1 MEKKAE
7 FDWIRRSDGTSEF
20 EDFLDGLPNKDSAK
34 LLSVI
39 HNAEIE
45 GITVAIKMK
54 WVKKLETDLYELRS
68 KCGNNIQRALYFR
81 KIGSQYVIT
90 HGFTKKSEATP
101 ETEKQHARN
110 ARQRYTEE
118 TKNEQHR

>member
-7 FDWIRRSDGTSEF
+7 FDWIRRSDETSEF

-39 HNAEIE
+39 HNTELT

-54 WVKKLETDLYELRS
+54 WVKKLENDLYELRS
-68 KCGNNIQRALYFR
+68 KCGNNIQRALYFQR
-81 KIGSQYVIT
+81 IGSQYIIT
-90 HGFTKKSEATP
+90 HGFTKKTDATP
-101 ETEKQHARN
+101 ESEKQHARN
-110 ARQRYTEE
+110 ARQRYMEE
-118 TKNEQHR
+118 RKK